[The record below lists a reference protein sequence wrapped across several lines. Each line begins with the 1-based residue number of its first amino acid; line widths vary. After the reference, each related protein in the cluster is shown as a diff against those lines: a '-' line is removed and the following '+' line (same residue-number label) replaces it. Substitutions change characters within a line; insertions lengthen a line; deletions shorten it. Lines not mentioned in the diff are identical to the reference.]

1 MSAFDLDN
9 FMAFST
15 SEASDTKYALVEE
28 GEYPAQIH
36 TVVPRVT
43 GTGKALLNVRWIID
57 DEGVRQLTGQAEP
70 SVYQTIWLDLKE
82 DGTLDMGK
90 GRNVQLGKLREAVN
104 QNEAGRGWSPMQL
117 IGAYAK
123 IKIGHSIDKRDNETI
138 QANVT
143 SVAHL

>member
-9 FMAFST
+9 FMSFST
-15 SEASDTKYALVEE
+15 NESSDTKYAIPDE

-36 TVVPRVT
+36 SVVPRIT
-43 GTGKALLNVRWIID
+43 GTGKPLLNVRWTID

-70 SVYQTIWLDLKE
+70 TVYQTIWLDTKE

-104 QNEAGRGWSPMQL
+104 QNEKGRGWSPMQL

-123 IKIGHSIDKRDNETI
+123 IKIGHSIDKRDNETV
-138 QANVT
+138 QAAVT
-143 SVAHL
+143 AVAHI